1 MILVLILGPYFCQQ
15 FFLRHPAIS
24 EFVRY
29 SYCLSMFV
37 LVVLSTCVKGL
48 VFVIAFA
55 FVFVVFC
62 RYVRKTFVCPYICL
76 CLSLI
81 FIVLL
86 NT

>member
-1 MILVLILGPYFCQQ
+1 MILVLILGSYFCQQ

-62 RYVRKTFVCPYICL
+62 RYVRDAFKNVLADFVR
-76 CLSLI
+76 
-81 FIVLL
+81 
-86 NT
+86 